1 MSVFGFN
8 EAAAL
13 AAWTAFVIYDPSNGA
28 ARMWKQDPKSIQARK
43 KSVLGQTAILL
54 YFLFSLLSA
63 AALVQSIFYFAQ
75 TSVADSALFIAGVV
89 LYIVHILVDKAWR
102 VAVHNKIHN
111 RVVALIMMF
120 FMIGTAAG
128 LWVVVGIS
136 WGNTHGFAPPL
147 DSQYGPSTFL
157 CVPYTHTG
165 SRRGA
170 AAAAAVQGSASARSN
185 CSPRSFEICA

>member
-136 WGNTHGFAPPL
+136 WGNTHGFAPAIGL
-147 DSQYGPSTFL
+147 AIWTIDVL
-157 CVPYTHTG
+157 VRAVYTYRIS
-165 SRRGA
+165 SRR
-170 AAAAAVQGSASARSN
+170 SSSSSSAREREREVELLA
-185 CSPRSFEICA
+185 PFL